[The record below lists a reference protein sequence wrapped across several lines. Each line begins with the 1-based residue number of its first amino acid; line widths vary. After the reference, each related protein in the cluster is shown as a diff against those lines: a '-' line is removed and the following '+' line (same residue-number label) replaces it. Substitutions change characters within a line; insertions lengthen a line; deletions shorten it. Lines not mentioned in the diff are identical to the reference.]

1 MRHAAFRHRACGRPP
16 TAPAHALA
24 LAGVLAVANAH
35 AVGPSGGSPA
45 PASAS
50 MQAST
55 SASAAGTTQAAPA
68 TPDAGATA
76 AAPRTGAAASVPHM
90 AAPAPI
96 SATLP
101 AARLAGEGA
110 LRWLGLRIYDARLWV
125 GPRGLDP
132 DRIGTDAF
140 ALEISYARS
149 LSGAAIAERSAAEIA
164 RLDLAASEGQRLGW
178 LERMGAIFPDV
189 RAGDRIAGVFDPRAG
204 TRFFL
209 NDRPI
214 GSVADPA
221 FARAF
226 FGIWLDAR
234 TAAPQLREALLQA
247 ATPAQGARQ

>member
-1 MRHAAFRHRACGRPP
+1 MRHAAFRHRARSWPP

-35 AVGPSGGSPA
+35 AVGPSGGT

-50 MQAST
+50 ASAQAST

-68 TPDAGATA
+68 TPDAGA
-76 AAPRTGAAASVPHM
+76 AASVPHM

-96 SATLP
+96 RATLP

-164 RLDLAASEGQRLGW
+164 RLDLAASEGQRIGW

>member
-1 MRHAAFRHRACGRPP
+1 MRRAALRRRACGGPS
-16 TAPAHALA
+16 TAPAYALA
-24 LAGVLAVANAH
+24 LAGVLAVASAH
-35 AVGPSGGSPA
+35 AAGPSRDS
-45 PASAS
+45 S
-50 MQAST
+50 ST
-55 SASAAGTTQAAPA
+55 ATPSAAAATGAAPA
-68 TPDAGATA
+68 APDAVAAATA
-76 AAPRTGAAASVPHM
+76 PHT

-96 SATLP
+96 RATLP
-101 AARLAGEGA
+101 SARLAGEGA
-110 LRWLGLRIYDARLWV
+110 LHWLGLRIYDARLWV

-132 DRIGTDAF
+132 ERIGTDAF

-164 RLDLAASEGQRLGW
+164 RLDLAATEAQRIGW

-234 TAAPQLREALLQA
+234 TAAPQLREALLHA
-247 ATPAQGARQ
+247 ASPARGAGR

>member
-1 MRHAAFRHRACGRPP
+1 MRHPAFRHRSCGWPP

-35 AVGPSGGSPA
+35 AVGPSRDSPA
-45 PASAS
+45 SSTATASPAGAI
-50 MQAST
+50 
-55 SASAAGTTQAAPA
+55 QAAPA
-68 TPDAGATA
+68 APEASA
-76 AAPRTGAAASVPHM
+76 AKTAPRT

-96 SATLP
+96 RATLP
-101 AARLAGEGA
+101 SARLAGEGA
-110 LRWLGLRIYDARLWV
+110 LHWLGLRIYDARLWV

-132 DRIGTDAF
+132 EHIGTDAF

-164 RLDLAASEGQRLGW
+164 RLDLAATEAQRIGW

-234 TAAPQLREALLQA
+234 TAAPQLREALLHA
-247 ATPAQGARQ
+247 ASPARGAGR

>member
-1 MRHAAFRHRACGRPP
+1 MRHLAFRHRGCGRPSM
-16 TAPAHALA
+16 APAHALA
-24 LAGVLAVANAH
+24 LAGALTAANAH
-35 AVGPSGGSPA
+35 AVGPSRDSS
-45 PASAS
+45 ASAS
-50 MQAST
+50 ATATATASASVAGAT
-55 SASAAGTTQAAPA
+55 RAASAA
-68 TPDAGATA
+68 PDG
-76 AAPRTGAAASVPHM
+76 GAAATAPRP

-96 SATLP
+96 RATLP
-101 AARLAGEGA
+101 SARLAGEGA
-110 LRWLGLRIYDARLWV
+110 LHWLGLRIYDARLWV

-132 DRIGTDAF
+132 ERIGTDAF

-164 RLDLAASEGQRLGW
+164 RLDLAATEGQRIGW

-234 TAAPQLREALLQA
+234 TAAPQLREALLHA
-247 ATPAQGARQ
+247 ASPARGAGR

>member
-1 MRHAAFRHRACGRPP
+1 MSAHSACAE
-16 TAPAHALA
+16 TCHQCMDACLA
-24 LAGVLAVANAH
+24 LIPHCLAHCVK
-35 AVGPSGGSPA
+35 VGQPA
-45 PASAS
+45 
-50 MQAST
+50 
-55 SASAAGTTQAAPA
+55 
-68 TPDAGATA
+68 
-76 AAPRTGAAASVPHM
+76 
-90 AAPAPI
+90 
-96 SATLP
+96 
-101 AARLAGEGA
+101 
-110 LRWLGLRIYDARLWV
+110 
-125 GPRGLDP
+125 DP
-132 DRIGTDAF
+132 EHIGTDAF

-234 TAAPQLREALLQA
+234 TAAPQLREALLHA
-247 ATPAQGARQ
+247 ASPARGAGR

>member
-1 MRHAAFRHRACGRPP
+1 MRRPAFRRRPFGWP
-16 TAPAHALA
+16 PPAHALA

-35 AVGPSGGSPA
+35 AAGPSRDS
-45 PASAS
+45 S
-50 MQAST
+50 ST
-55 SASAAGTTQAAPA
+55 ATPSAAEAARAAPA
-68 TPDAGATA
+68 APDAGAPATA
-76 AAPRTGAAASVPHM
+76 PHT

-96 SATLP
+96 RATLP
-101 AARLAGEGA
+101 SARLAGEGA
-110 LRWLGLRIYDARLWV
+110 LHWLGLRIYEARLWV

-132 DRIGTDAF
+132 ERIGTDAF

-164 RLDLAASEGQRLGW
+164 RLDLAATEAQRIGW

-234 TAAPQLREALLQA
+234 TAAPQLREALLNA
-247 ATPAQGARQ
+247 ADPARGAGR